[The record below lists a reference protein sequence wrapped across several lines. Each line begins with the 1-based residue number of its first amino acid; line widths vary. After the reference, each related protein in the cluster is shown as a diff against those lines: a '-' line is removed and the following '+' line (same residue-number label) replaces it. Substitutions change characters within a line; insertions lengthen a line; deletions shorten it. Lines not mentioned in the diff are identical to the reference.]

1 MTLDSQTPSAVP
13 PEAPADAAHRRRG
26 LLFVGLAVAAL
37 QFTLIIQV
45 STNSNFVGQPTEM
58 NLTGRQQG
66 VLEAC
71 RETCGITALG
81 VLAVLAGLAEPLV
94 GAGML
99 VLVAVGM
106 SAYTFVPSFYWLIAA
121 SLLWSQGFHV
131 WVPLPQSMTIALAE
145 PGRVGHRLGQIG
157 SAGAVGAALG
167 LGAAYGLNYL
177 LTRQAVTAT
186 VAAEGVWKFLRDPI
200 RPLFLV
206 GGIAAVLGAAACL
219 GIPRRIKTP
228 GPRFVLRR
236 KYWLYYLLC
245 FLDGWRKQ
253 IFIAFAGFLL
263 VTEYK
268 TPLTTMLLLSVAIQ
282 AIGYVASPWV
292 GRLIDRIGERVVL
305 TVYFASLVGVF
316 IAYAQVQRPH
326 LLYVLYVLDSVLF
339 MFNMALPTY
348 VGRIAP
354 ASDRTPTLSMGV
366 AFNHIAAVA
375 MPLVG
380 GMLWGYGYQWVFYV
394 GAAVAAAS
402 ILAALAVPRHA
413 RRAAA

>member
-1 MTLDSQTPSAVP
+1 
-13 PEAPADAAHRRRG
+13 
-26 LLFVGLAVAAL
+26 VAAL
-37 QFTLIIQV
+37 QFTLMIQV
-45 STNSNFVGQPTEM
+45 STNSNFVGEKGEM
-58 NLTGRQQG
+58 HLTGRQQG
-66 VLEAC
+66 VLEAF

-81 VLAVLAGLAEPLV
+81 VLAMLAGLAEPLV

-99 VLVAVGM
+99 LLVAVGM

-145 PGRVGHRLGQIG
+145 PGRVGHRLGQI
-157 SAGAVGAALG
+157 SAAGAAGAGVGLAAALTVHLVLKYHPG
-167 LGAAYGLNYL
+167 
-177 LTRQAVTAT
+177 AVTAAT
-186 VAAEGVWKFLRDPI
+186 TAAAAGHGLMSCLRDPI

-206 GGIAAVLGAAACL
+206 GGIAAVFGAVACL

-236 KYWLYYLLC
+236 KYRLYYLLC

-263 VTEYK
+263 VTRYK
-268 TPLTTMLLLSVAIQ
+268 TPLVTMLLLSMAIQ
-282 AIGYVASPWV
+282 VIMYVASPWV

-305 TVYFASLVGVF
+305 VVYFASLVVVF
-316 IAYAQVQRPH
+316 IAYAQLKQPR
-326 LLYVLYVLDSVLF
+326 LLYILYVLDSVLF
-339 MFNMALPTY
+339 LLNMALPTY

-375 MPLVG
+375 MPLVCG
-380 GMLWGYGYQWVFYV
+380 LLWVRYGYQWVFYL
-394 GAAVAAAS
+394 GSAVAAAS
-402 ILAALAVPRHA
+402 IFAALAVPKHRSMPA
-413 RRAAA
+413 GAAA

>member
-1 MTLDSQTPSAVP
+1 VP
-13 PEAPADAAHRRRG
+13 GESPADAARRRRG

-58 NLTGRQQG
+58 NLSGRQQG
-66 VLEAC
+66 VLEAF

-81 VLAVLAGLAEPLV
+81 VLALLAGLAEPLV

-157 SAGAVGAALG
+157 SAGAIGAALG
-167 LGAAYGLNYL
+167 LGVAYGLTCL
-177 LTRQAVTAT
+177 LTKQAETAT
-186 VAAEGVWKFLRDPI
+186 VAAEGVWKYLRDPI

-206 GGIAAVLGAAACL
+206 GGFAAVLGAVACL

-236 KYWLYYLLC
+236 KYGLYYLLC

-263 VTEYK
+263 VTKYE

-282 AIGYVASPWV
+282 VIMYVGNPWV

-305 TVYFASLVGVF
+305 VFYFASLVGVF
-316 IAYAQVQRPH
+316 IAYAQVKQPH
-326 LLYVLYVLDSVLF
+326 LLYILYVLDSVFF

-380 GMLWGYGYQWVFYV
+380 GMLWVTFGYQWVFYL

-413 RRAAA
+413 HPPAAGPPAGA